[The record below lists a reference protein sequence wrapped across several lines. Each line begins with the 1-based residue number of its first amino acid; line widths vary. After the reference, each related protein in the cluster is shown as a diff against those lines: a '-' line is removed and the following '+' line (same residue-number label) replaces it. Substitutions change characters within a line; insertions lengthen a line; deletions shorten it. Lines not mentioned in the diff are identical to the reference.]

1 MDTGGYRRGTSITS
15 SFAGAHGDMS
25 RSYTSTPPAGFQSPA
40 TSIPVDYTPVSQ
52 KLDQLLFL
60 YLEEKK
66 EISELKGA
74 VSSLT
79 EKVKEVMECR
89 EEASAKKEQT
99 ADGKRSY
106 KIPTDLSVSSY
117 IYTLKTAAPTVMD
130 LFYSY
135 IAVKQLHENS
145 PSNIK
150 FDGKEV

>member
-1 MDTGGYRRGTSITS
+1 M
-15 SFAGAHGDMS
+15 
-25 RSYTSTPPAGFQSPA
+25 
-40 TSIPVDYTPVSQ
+40 SQ

-79 EKVKEVMECR
+79 EKVKEVMECQ
-89 EEASAKKEQT
+89 EEASAKKEQA

-117 IYTLKTAAPTVMD
+117 SKDSCPNCYGSFLQ
-130 LFYSY
+130 L
-135 IAVKQLHENS
+135 AVKQLHENS
-145 PSNIK
+145 PTNMK
-150 FDGKEV
+150 FDGKEVYLCLFYLCTLCLCSYLSIIQL

>member
-1 MDTGGYRRGTSITS
+1 MDTGGFYRRGTSITS

-25 RSYTSTPPAGFQSPA
+25 RSYTSTPAGFQSPA

-60 YLEEKK
+60 YLEE
-66 EISELKGA
+66 ISELKGA

-89 EEASAKKEQT
+89 EEPSAKKEQT

-130 LFYSY
+130 FFYS
-135 IAVKQLHENS
+135 
-145 PSNIK
+145 
-150 FDGKEV
+150 